1 MALFDWFDRLITE
14 HGSAAVQKTHIDML
28 RDQTQALEKENVE
41 LKKRV
46 AEFEDQLRKATAEL
60 QTKRSAE
67 EYVRHRGVLF
77 RRLPDGSYEDGV
89 YCHICQGPMFSMAN
103 ITPFACSRC
112 DVTAG
117 FTGRDLSRVLGELK
131 KNYG

>member
-1 MALFDWFDRLITE
+1 MPLVAALNKLIVE
-14 HGSAAVQKTHIDML
+14 HGSAVVLKEHLAFI
-28 RDQTQALEKENVE
+28 RDQAQALEKENVE

-89 YCHICQGPMFSMAN
+89 YCHICQGPMFSMADM
-103 ITPFACSRC
+103 TPFACSRC

-117 FTGRDLSRVLGELK
+117 FAGRDLSRVLGELK